1 MSNSQH
7 TTTRIDPSS
16 TAQRAQIHRH
26 PAQPVA
32 MSIMLTV
39 APRDSRR
46 RFDARGVGVAEDG
59 EGSVGDVGD
68 CSRRCGVSHIDA
80 EGCAEVVCDPTC
92 ELSPTTPQY
101 RTNFSKVTK
110 VSWSMYQTDSETNM
124 CHSRGRG
131 RVSTK
136 RAKRYIEGG
145 LCSLLQL

>member
-1 MSNSQH
+1 VSNSQH

-59 EGSVGDVGD
+59 EGSVGD

-92 ELSPTTPQY
+92 ELSPTIPDEL
-101 RTNFSKVTK
+101 F
-110 VSWSMYQTDSETNM
+110 
-124 CHSRGRG
+124 
-131 RVSTK
+131 
-136 RAKRYIEGG
+136 EGDE
-145 LCSLLQL
+145 SVVVDVPD